1 MPPALLSRAS
11 DLARLPIVVNVRAIS
26 LSEGM
31 RAGLSVAVII
41 ALNEYLTF
49 APLREAALAA
59 LLTCICDPGGPIRRR
74 VPVLLGF
81 ALTGAAVTA
90 GYGLLRDFGPAVAL
104 PLGVFGLFCSS
115 FARIYGQAPQQ
126 LGALLA
132 TVQILSLDRGTPNVM
147 EAAIAA
153 VAFIGGALW
162 AILLTMVL
170 WRVYPFLPARRAV
183 AEAYRQVSELVRDLH
198 A

>member
-1 MPPALLSRAS
+1 MPSALPFKAP
-11 DLARLPIVVNVRAIS
+11 DLARLPIVVNIRAIS
-26 LSEGM
+26 VAEGV

-90 GYGLLRDFGPAVAL
+90 GFGLLRAFGPAVAL
-104 PLGVFGLFCSS
+104 PLGMFGLFC
-115 FARIYGQAPQQ
+115 
-126 LGALLA
+126 L
-132 TVQILSLDRGTPNVM
+132 
-147 EAAIAA
+147 
-153 VAFIGGALW
+153 
-162 AILLTMVL
+162 
-170 WRVYPFLPARRAV
+170 
-183 AEAYRQVSELVRDLH
+183 
-198 A
+198 